1 MLDDL
6 CKDDRMFSSSSYKA
20 QTSVTCQGS
29 VSQDIFEL
37 TVCQKRPLS
46 YILVGTLYEILQA
59 QAWKCIMRNTG
70 IGLGEVSLLVYVGA
84 PLCFRLVTPCASYVW
99 LLMASRKPHSCQ
111 VHLQPHQIKKQHIF
125 FLHIKVILVLI
136 SLNGSMWQLW
146 VTMAVIRFDFSTSSH
161 HTESYSASGSVGSSC
176 CWRIKHSLI
185 AAFPSWFGN
194 LSFRSLY
201 SLHVLMETFSTVIL
215 NQTAAVCFMFAADK
229 KIFCHFYVQPDCWS
243 HWTVDFSV
251 HTESLSR
258 LTVGLK
264 L

>member
-1 MLDDL
+1 MRSCRLRLGNVFWELLVLVWVRFPCWFMLEHRFASDWSPPVHH
-6 CKDDRMFSSSSYKA
+6 MFDSWWL
-20 QTSVTCQGS
+20 V
-29 VSQDIFEL
+29 ENL
-37 TVCQKRPLS
+37 TVAKSIC
-46 YILVGTLYEILQA
+46 
-59 QAWKCIMRNTG
+59 N
-70 IGLGEVSLLVYVGA
+70 
-84 PLCFRLVTPCASYVW
+84 
-99 LLMASRKPHSCQ
+99 H
-111 VHLQPHQIKKQHIF
+111 IKSNKQHFF

-146 VTMAVIRFDFSTSSH
+146 VTMAVIRFDFSTSGH